1 MGYYAHTLC
10 VVVRVNLSR
19 FPVGTRLVAENIF
32 VSIPT
37 LAPME
42 NLSFLESMEMF
53 MSLTA
58 LPPCHLEGVGNR
70 VTDRMVAGGCLRE
83 A

>member
-10 VVVRVNLSR
+10 VVVKVNLSR

-37 LAPME
+37 VAPME
-42 NLSFLESMEMF
+42 TLSFLESMETF
-53 MSLTA
+53 MSVTA
-58 LPPCHLEGVGNR
+58 LPPRHLESVGR
-70 VTDRMVAGGCLRE
+70 PGH
-83 A
+83 